1 MRPFHAAALMGAL
14 GVVDDEVGVERDLH
28 LLDGLEPGGAAFDT
42 EVLVEQRA
50 MEALDDAVGLR
61 PLHAGLAVLD
71 ALELEEQ
78 LVGMVVHAAS
88 ELAAVVG
95 QHGVHFDAMRL
106 EGRQH
111 VGVKQMHGGDRH
123 LVGVEPSKRESR
135 MAIDHR
141 LEINLPNAF

>member
-1 MRPFHAAALMGAL
+1 
-14 GVVDDEVGVERDLH
+14 
-28 LLDGLEPGGAAFDT
+28 
-42 EVLVEQRA
+42 

-78 LVGMVVHAAS
+78 LVGMAVHAAA

-123 LVGVEPSKRESR
+123 LVGVEATPTIARAAVDRALQVDLADALEVTDEEGVDSHQIAGVAGLD
-135 MAIDHR
+135 MALAELRTEAFQR
-141 LEINLPNAF
+141 LDLLL